1 VTIRA
6 LRSEDRERVA
16 RAVQQLGRQSIYFRL
31 FSYRD
36 ELTETGLDRIMTFDA
51 DRDAALLVTTTV
63 AGEEIV
69 IGSGRY
75 VRSDPTTAELAFLVA
90 EDYYGR
96 GIASRLLPRT
106 NPPNI
111 MFGFWS
117 TDRTSAALFV
127 ESIPG
132 RSRNSHRAACSRSNR
147 RANVPALSSRA
158 VVFEIKWRKRATQAR
173 H

>member
-96 GIASRLLPRT
+96 GIASRLLRHLAIVARDRGITTFEAEVLAENKAMYAVFART
-106 NPPNI
+106 GWSIQWRRDGGSLHVTLALPNY
-111 MFGFWS
+111 
-117 TDRTSAALFV
+117 
-127 ESIPG
+127 P
-132 RSRNSHRAACSRSNR
+132 
-147 RANVPALSSRA
+147 
-158 VVFEIKWRKRATQAR
+158 
-173 H
+173 